1 MSTLL
6 CFLFQAGPVSAQEI
20 QAVQGPPVGP
30 SFQQPLQQLIL
41 QQPLKGAEQK
51 TEADRPSGFEQY
63 IAGTAS
69 PVLSTAIKQFG
80 YDLFEKPPSTFA
92 PDTSVPV
99 GPDYVLGPGDEI
111 KITLW
116 GKIDDIWTVV
126 VDRDGNIS
134 LPKIGIL
141 GITGLTFHEL
151 KGLLHKEFSKYYTG
165 FEMNVSMGPLRT
177 IRAYIVGN
185 AQRPGAYT
193 ISSLSTII
201 NAVFEA
207 GGPSKTGTLR
217 DIQVK
222 RSGRTVVHFDM
233 YDFLLKGD
241 KTQDIRLMPE
251 DVIFIPPVGPLVG
264 IAGNVKT
271 PAIYELKGDTR
282 LLDLIQKAGGLTGI
296 AFKGRVQVQ
305 RVEDHQFRTIFEGD
319 LIDMEQNAAKNFLLQ
334 DGDLVKVFAVIAAKN
349 TATLTGAIAYPG
361 DYGITAGTTRV
372 KDIIQLGGGL
382 LYYAATQAEMTRV
395 TVTGTGPRTEV
406 FTVDLVRALE
416 GDPQHNVLMKV
427 NDYIFVRTVPEWEL
441 YRLVNISGEVRFPG
455 AYTIRKGEV
464 LSSLIERAGGYT
476 ENAYLKGALFS
487 RESVRA
493 LQQKS
498 LDDMIER
505 IERELLSKG
514 SIQASV
520 ASSSEEVQ
528 GRKIEMEQKQA
539 FVASLRRL
547 RVTGRITIGLAQLGL
562 FRGSESDIV
571 LENND
576 SLYIPA
582 RSDVVNVSGS
592 VMSQSSF
599 VYRSNLG
606 YRDYIDMAGGYTNYA
621 DKDNAYLL
629 KVDGS
634 ARRLSGGFLNWNS
647 QNFRWEANGRGDGKQ
662 IDPGDTVVVPEKLDR
677 VAWLREFKDITQIL
691 MQIAVTA
698 GVVLQLF

>member
-1 MSTLL
+1 M
-6 CFLFQAGPVSAQEI
+6 QGQPAGQS
-20 QAVQGPPVGP
+20 
-30 SFQQPLQQLIL
+30 L
-41 QQPLKGAEQK
+41 QQPVQQPVPQPVKAIDQK
-51 TEADRPSGFEQY
+51 AGTDRPSGFEQY
-63 IAGTAS
+63 IAGTVS
-69 PVLSTAIKQFG
+69 PALSTDIKQFG

-92 PDTSVPV
+92 PVTSVPV
-99 GPDYVLGPGDEI
+99 GPDYVLGPGDEF

-141 GITGLTFHEL
+141 GVTGLTFQEL
-151 KGLLHKEFSKYYTG
+151 KGLLQKEFSKYYTG

-177 IRAYIVGN
+177 IRVYIVGN

-201 NAVFEA
+201 NAIFEA

-217 DIQVK
+217 DLQVK
-222 RSGRTVVHFDM
+222 RNGRTVVHFDM

-251 DVIFIPPVGPLVG
+251 DVIFIPPVGPLAG

-271 PAIYELKGDTR
+271 PAIYEMKGATR
-282 LLDLIQKAGGLTGI
+282 LVDLIQEAGGLTGI

-319 LIDMEQNAAKNFLLQ
+319 LIDIEQNVVKNFLLQ
-334 DGDLVKVFAVIAAKN
+334 DGDLVKVFSVVVAKN
-349 TATLTGAIAYPG
+349 TVTLTGAVAYSG

-372 KDIIQLGGGL
+372 KDIIQLAGGL
-382 LYYAATQAEMTRV
+382 LYYAATQAEVTRV
-395 TVTGTGPRTEV
+395 TVTESGPLTEV
-406 FTVDLVRALE
+406 FAVDLARALE

-427 NDYIFVRTVPEWEL
+427 NDYIFVRTVPEWDL
-441 YRLVNISGEVRFPG
+441 YRLVDISGEVRFPG

-464 LSSLIERAGGYT
+464 LSSLIARAGGYT
-476 ENAYLKGALFS
+476 DNAYLKGAVFK
-487 RESVRA
+487 RESVKE
-493 LQQKS
+493 LQQKG
-498 LDDMIER
+498 LVDMIER
-505 IERELLSKG
+505 IERELLAKG
-514 SIQASV
+514 SLQISAAV
-520 ASSSEEVQ
+520 TPEEAQ
-528 GRKIEMEQKQA
+528 GRKFEIEQKQA

-547 RVTGRITIGLAQLGL
+547 KVTGRMTIGLAPLEI
-562 FRGSESDIV
+562 FRGSESDV
-571 LENND
+571 MLESND
-576 SLYIPA
+576 SLHIPA
-582 RSDVVNVSGS
+582 RNNVVNVSGS

-599 VYRSNLG
+599 VYRNSLD
-606 YRDYIDMAGGYTNYA
+606 YRDYVEMAGGYTNYA
-621 DKDNAYLL
+621 DKDNTYLL

-634 ARRLSGGFLNWNS
+634 ARRLSRGFLNWNS
-647 QNFRWEANGRGDGKQ
+647 QNFRWEAGGQGDGRQ
-662 IDPGDTVVVPEKLDR
+662 IDPGDTVVVPEKLER
-677 VAWLREFKDITQIL
+677 IAWLREFKDITQIL